1 MDNVNYIDKVQ
12 QEETASR
19 VEEPV
24 MDAYVAEAPK
34 SQISLDGLW
43 VMLHT
48 LDVDSKR
55 WLINRLS
62 EDIKPTKTLKAHHKH
77 ALSDAELEAELS
89 QFPLWEEVQHT
100 DLSDVDYR
108 KVEKALGGVT
118 IKEPRKWL

>member
-24 MDAYVAEAPK
+24 MDAYVAEAQK

-55 WLINRLS
+55 WLMNRLS

-77 ALSDAELEAELS
+77 TLSDAELEAELS
-89 QFPLWEEVQHT
+89 QFPSWEEVQHT